1 MIFSKTVTASELRD
15 KLKEFFADVTGRNV
29 LQVLHRGQPIRV
41 IMTQDHYLS
50 LLGKIAAFESS
61 SGQKTVP
68 HKTASD
74 LGQQV
79 TEAAERALDHDERPR
94 RKRAANG

>member
-15 KLKEFFADVTGRNV
+15 KLKDFLSNVTGHNV
-29 LQVLHRGQPIRV
+29 LQVLHRGQPVRV

-61 SGQKTVP
+61 TGQKTVP
-68 HKTASD
+68 HKTAND
-74 LGQQV
+74 LAQQV
-79 TEAAERALDHDERPR
+79 SEAAERILEHGEPPR
-94 RKRAANG
+94 KKSVANG